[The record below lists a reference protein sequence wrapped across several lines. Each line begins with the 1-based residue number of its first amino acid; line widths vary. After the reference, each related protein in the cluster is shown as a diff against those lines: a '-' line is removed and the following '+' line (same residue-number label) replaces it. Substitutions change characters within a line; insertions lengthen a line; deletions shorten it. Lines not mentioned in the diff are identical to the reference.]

1 MKVLAVYFCSLGGC
15 NGWGN
20 VAADFEIYPPNEK
33 DIREL
38 EKKIADETSCT
49 KAVVVNLIPL
59 REKKDAAS
67 VRVLRKEFF

>member
-1 MKVLAVYFCSLGGC
+1 MKALAVYFYSWGNC

-20 VAADFEIYPPNEK
+20 VAADFEIYPPDEK

-38 EKKIADETSCT
+38 EKKIAEETSCT

-59 REKKDAAS
+59 RGKKDA
-67 VRVLRKEFF
+67 E